1 MTTLTTEKDGIDKEI
16 RGKVLETEK
25 MRVEYRKKAAER
37 MAAERKSAL
46 ERQKA
51 IMAEKNEERKRKAQ

>member
-1 MTTLTTEKDGIDKEI
+1 
-16 RGKVLETEK
+16 

-37 MAAERKSAL
+37 MAAERRAAL

-51 IMAEKNEERKRKAQ
+51 IMAEKNEERKRKAQQIRDTE